1 MRVLVAFLFDLVL
14 LIRPLV
20 IPAIVFVTVFVAVA
34 LPFAGVRAVD
44 RRQTPA
50 IPHYMARVRMS
61 RAGPLKDLGIGILI
75 VVLRRWLDGVDN
87 IVSWSVA
94 ALPPPKVILPTP
106 IMIVIAAVAVIIAPI
121 VAAVMMTPI
130 IVSVVWAAI
139 LLVR

>member
-1 MRVLVAFLFDLVL
+1 
-14 LIRPLV
+14 
-20 IPAIVFVTVFVAVA
+20 
-34 LPFAGVRAVD
+34 
-44 RRQTPA
+44 
-50 IPHYMARVRMS
+50 MARVRMS